1 MSTDE
6 GFIERMAGASPRRRS
21 SEGQC
26 DATLNRG
33 ARCCYAAK
41 HTHRTQQ
48 GDKLSLCDVHLR
60 TILRRER
67 LGSDEE
73 LTARWRER

>member
-1 MSTDE
+1 MT
-6 GFIERMAGASPRRRS
+6 
-21 SEGQC
+21 GQC
-26 DATLNRG
+26 Q
-33 ARCCYAAK
+33 ARYADGTACPHAAK

-48 GDKLSLCDVHLR
+48 GDRLQLCGIHLR

-73 LTARWRER
+73 LAARWREA